1 MWFYYTLQKRFINPL
16 STVMFDGIWVQTG
29 TTHLI
34 LSKQSN
40 VIVFGGLFFEV
51 RNNSNSLITLTVL
64 LLFVTKKRKRNKG
77 KSKRWPY
84 VKLCR
89 GDTCDEISVLF
100 YVNFAHSF
108 IFISRFTLINCIVLY
123 YTLVFPWEPGNS
135 KYS

>member
-1 MWFYYTLQKRFINPL
+1 M
-16 STVMFDGIWVQTG
+16 
-29 TTHLI
+29 
-34 LSKQSN
+34 
-40 VIVFGGLFFEV
+40 
-51 RNNSNSLITLTVL
+51 RNNSQ
-64 LLFVTKKRKRNKG
+64 LFNHTDSSTFICDQGKEKRNKG

-84 VKLCR
+84 VKLSR

>member
-1 MWFYYTLQKRFINPL
+1 
-16 STVMFDGIWVQTG
+16 MFDGIWVQTG

-40 VIVFGGLFFEV
+40 CIWRPFFEV

-89 GDTCDEISVLF
+89 GKH
-100 YVNFAHSF
+100 AMK
-108 IFISRFTLINCIVLY
+108 
-123 YTLVFPWEPGNS
+123 LVYCFM
-135 KYS
+135 

>member
-1 MWFYYTLQKRFINPL
+1 
-16 STVMFDGIWVQTG
+16 MFDGIWVQTG

-77 KSKRWPY
+77 KSKSWPY
-84 VKLCR
+84 VKLSR
-89 GDTCDEISVLF
+89 GDTCDGISVLF
-100 YVNFAHSF
+100 YVNEF
-108 IFISRFTLINCIVLY
+108 R
-123 YTLVFPWEPGNS
+123 TLV
-135 KYS
+135 YLH